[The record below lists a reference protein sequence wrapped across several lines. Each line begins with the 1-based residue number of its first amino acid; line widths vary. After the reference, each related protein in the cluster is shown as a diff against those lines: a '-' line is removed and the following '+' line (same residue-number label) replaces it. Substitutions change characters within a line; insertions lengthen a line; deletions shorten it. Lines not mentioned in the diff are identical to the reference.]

1 MDLSEFRRHLS
12 ARGPDLAAWPD
23 RDAAI
28 ELLAHSD
35 DAVAL
40 LAAAGA
46 DEPAAPALTDAI
58 IAAAR
63 TNDRP

>member
-12 ARGPDLAAWPD
+12 ARGPDLAAWPE
-23 RDAAI
+23 RDAAL

-46 DEPAAPALTDAI
+46 DAPIDPALTGAI
-58 IAAAR
+58 IAATRAG
-63 TNDRP
+63 D